1 MEGIK
6 WEGRGKEGM
15 GRERRGKR
23 LPHECGLA
31 TGLYYV
37 GLWGG
42 HVPLLSSWVCPCL
55 VVYHKKI
62 QSKGVQK

>member
-31 TGLYYV
+31 TGLYLLRGALGRARAPPALL
-37 GLWGG
+37 GL
-42 HVPLLSSWVCPCL
+42 SMFSCL
-55 VVYHKKI
+55 P
-62 QSKGVQK
+62 QKNTE